1 MDEEA
6 RAERQVAGL
15 AGRVGA
21 AILESAA
28 RLVARD
34 GDAASMADV
43 AAAAG
48 VARATVYRYFP
59 SRQALLDD
67 LGRMAIADVDARLRA
82 ARIDEVAPL
91 EAVTRAVRTLVEGR
105 EYTTL
110 LLAAR
115 TGREPEGFER
125 HVGAPLRAA
134 FERAQDAGLIRGDVP
149 SSWLAE
155 ALLGLVGSAFRASP
169 PMGRED
175 MVATVTSLLLEGVI
189 QSSAHVP

>member
-1 MDEEA
+1 MGNAAGPD
-6 RAERQVAGL
+6 RQVAGL
-15 AGRVGA
+15 AGRVGT

-34 GDAASMADV
+34 GDATSMADV

-59 SRQALLDD
+59 NRQALLDD
-67 LGRMAIADVDARLRA
+67 LGRMAVADVDARLRA

-125 HVGAPLRAA
+125 HVMAPLRAA
-134 FERAQDAGLIRGDVP
+134 FERAQGARLIRSDIP
-149 SSWLAE
+149 PSWLAE
-155 ALLGLVGSAFRASP
+155 TLLGLVGSAFRASP

-175 MVATVTSLLLEGVI
+175 MVATVTSLLLEGALET
-189 QSSAHVP
+189 SAQVP